1 MLGMSGTELVII
13 LALAL
18 LLLGPDQLPS
28 VAKMLGKGMREI
40 RKATD
45 DLKSTF
51 EQEMVKLDD
60 EPKAPR
66 MIPPVLD
73 SPGAPA
79 DSYSG
84 GPLALHESAPLGL
97 HESAPLGLHES
108 APLGLHESA
117 PLGSHESA
125 PLGGDPAAA
134 RAAARNAA
142 APADPGAARA
152 AARMAA
158 TGVLSPTDAAKP
170 TRMAPPAGAVPR
182 SFLPGETVAPP
193 SVPVALPESEEPKA

>member
-1 MLGMSGTELVII
+1 MLGMSATELVII

-66 MIPPVLD
+66 MIAPLGGN
-73 SPGAPA
+73 PGAPLDGFPGA
-79 DSYSG
+79 PSG
-84 GPLALHESAPLGL
+84 GQEGAQ
-97 HESAPLGLHES
+97 
-108 APLGLHESA
+108 
-117 PLGSHESA
+117 
-125 PLGGDPAAA
+125 LGGDPAAA

-158 TGVLSPTDAAKP
+158 
-170 TRMAPPAGAVPR
+170 MA
-182 SFLPGETVAPP
+182 VAPP
-193 SVPVALPESEEPKA
+193 TAAVSGPPPMVPPEGVVPRGLSRPDPVNSPSAPVAVPVSEEPKA